1 MRIRFPLATAVGL
14 AAAIA
19 LSGCMAGGMGG
30 PHRTPSGSPTAV
42 AAYNR
47 SDVHFTMMMIPHHDQ
62 AIEMSAILLAADGV
76 DSELSGLAERIT
88 AAQGPE
94 IEQMTAWLAA
104 RGFPDADD
112 MGDMPGAGMLSDDE
126 IDALRSLDGDAAE
139 VAFLTAMIEHHR
151 GAIEMAEAE
160 IAAGRDAEI
169 IALCARVVT
178 SQTAEIAEMETLLA
192 AR

>member
-19 LSGCMAGGMGG
+19 LSGCMAEGMGG
-30 PHRTPSGSPTAV
+30 PHRTPSGSPTSV

-139 VAFLTAMIEHHR
+139 VAFLTTMIEHHR

-169 IALCARVVT
+169 IALCARIVT